1 MKYLWG
7 IAFGVIIGFLGVGL
21 LLLTSGKPRG
31 EPIQLL
37 PPPTPAPLVVHI
49 TGAVKKPGVYTLP
62 PVSRVG
68 EAIDLAGGISTNAD
82 SSLINLAQLVEDG
95 EQIWVPYQ
103 VQEIVVQDDVEI
115 VSIKPTQSHLIRL
128 ININTAT
135 QTELESLSGIGPVYA
150 KAIIQYRLENGP
162 FEKIEDIQ
170 EVKGIG
176 PVTFE
181 KIRSNITVRG
191 GSGN

>member
-7 IAFGVIIGFLGVGL
+7 IAFGVVIGFLGVGL

-31 EPIQLL
+31 DPIKLL
-37 PPPTPAPLVVHI
+37 PPPTPPPLVVHI
-49 TGAVKKPGVYTLP
+49 TGAVNKPGVYTLP

-68 EAIDLAGGISTNAD
+68 EAIDMAGGLSSNAN

-103 VQEIVVQDDVEI
+103 IQEIVVQDDVEI
-115 VSIKPTQSHLIRL
+115 VSVQPTQSQLSNL

-135 QTELESLSGIGPVYA
+135 QAELESLSGIGPVYA
-150 KAIIQYRLENGP
+150 KSIIRYRLENGP

-181 KIRSNITVRG
+181 NIRSNITARG

>member
-1 MKYLWG
+1 MKHLWG
-7 IAFGVIIGFLGVGL
+7 IAFGVVIGFLGVGL
-21 LLLTSGKPRG
+21 LLLTTAKPRG
-31 EPIQLL
+31 EPIKLL
-37 PPPTPAPLVVHI
+37 PPPTPGPVIVHVA
-49 TGAVKKPGVYTLP
+49 GAVNNPGVYTIP

-68 EAIDLAGGISTNAD
+68 EVIDMAGGLSNNAD
-82 SSLINLAQLVEDG
+82 DSLINLAQLVEDG

-103 VQEIVVQDDVEI
+103 IQYAEDQDIAGVGKA
-115 VSIKPTQSHLIRL
+115 SPTQSQLMSL

-135 QTELESLSGIGPVYA
+135 QTELESLNGIGPVYA

-181 KIRSNITVRG
+181 KIRTSITVRG

>member
-7 IAFGVIIGFLGVGL
+7 IAFGVVIGFLGVGL
-21 LLLTSGKPRG
+21 LLLTAGKPRG
-31 EPIQLL
+31 DPIRLL

-49 TGAVKKPGVYTLP
+49 TGAVNEPGLYTLA
-62 PVSRVG
+62 PVTRVG
-68 EAIDLAGGISTNAD
+68 EAIDMAGGLSANAD

-103 VQEIVVQDDVEI
+103 IEEIVVQDDAEVVRIE
-115 VSIKPTQSHLIRL
+115 PTHSQSGSL

-135 QTELESLSGIGPVYA
+135 QSELESLSGIGPVYA
-150 KAIIQYRLENGP
+150 KAIIQYRLEHGP
-162 FEKIEDIQ
+162 FQKIEDIQ

-181 KIRSNITVRG
+181 KIRSKITVRG
-191 GSGN
+191 GAGN

>member
-7 IAFGVIIGFLGVGL
+7 IAFGVVIGFLGVGL
-21 LLLTSGKPRG
+21 LLLTAGKPRG
-31 EPIQLL
+31 DPIRLL
-37 PPPTPAPLVVHI
+37 PPPTRAPLVVHI
-49 TGAVKKPGVYTLP
+49 TGAVNEPGLYTLA
-62 PVSRVG
+62 PVTRVG
-68 EAIDLAGGISTNAD
+68 EAIDMAGGLSANAD

-103 VQEIVVQDDVEI
+103 IEEIVVQDDAEVVRIE
-115 VSIKPTQSHLIRL
+115 PTQSQSGSL

-135 QTELESLSGIGPVYA
+135 QSELESLSGIGPVYA
-150 KAIIQYRLENGP
+150 KAIIQYRLEHGP
-162 FEKIEDIQ
+162 FQKIEDIQ

-181 KIRSNITVRG
+181 KIRSKITVRG
-191 GSGN
+191 GAGN

>member
-103 VQEIVVQDDVEI
+103 IQEIVVQDDVEI
-115 VSIKPTQSHLIRL
+115 VSIKPTQSHLISL

-162 FEKIEDIQ
+162 FEIIEDIQ

>member
-1 MKYLWG
+1 MKRLWG
-7 IAFGVIIGFLGVGL
+7 IAFGVVIGFLGVGL
-21 LLLTSGKPRG
+21 LLLTTAKPRG
-31 EPIQLL
+31 EPIKLL
-37 PPPTPAPLVVHI
+37 PPPTPGTVIVHVA
-49 TGAVKKPGVYTLP
+49 GAVINPGVYTIP
-62 PVSRVG
+62 PASRVG
-68 EAIDLAGGISTNAD
+68 EVIDMAGGLSNNAD
-82 SSLINLAQLVEDG
+82 DSLINLAQLVEDG

-103 VQEIVVQDDVEI
+103 IQYAADQDFAGVGKA
-115 VSIKPTQSHLIRL
+115 SPTQSQLMSL

-135 QTELESLSGIGPVYA
+135 QTELESLTGIGPVYA

-181 KIRSNITVRG
+181 KIRTSITVRG

>member
-103 VQEIVVQDDVEI
+103 IQEIVVQDDVEI

>member
-103 VQEIVVQDDVEI
+103 IQEIVVQDDVEI
-115 VSIKPTQSHLIRL
+115 VSIKPTQSHLISL

>member
-7 IAFGVIIGFLGVGL
+7 IAFGVVIGFLGVGI

-49 TGAVKKPGVYTLP
+49 TGAVNKPGVYTLP
-62 PVSRVG
+62 PVSRIG
-68 EAIDLAGGISTNAD
+68 EAIDMAGGLSTSAD
-82 SSLINLAQLVEDG
+82 SSLINLAHLVEDG

-103 VQEIVVQDDVEI
+103 VQEIVVQDNVEI
-115 VSIKPTQSHLIRL
+115 VSIEPTQSQLGAL

-181 KIRSNITVRG
+181 KIRSNISVRG

>member
-7 IAFGVIIGFLGVGL
+7 IAFGVVIGFLGVGL
-21 LLLTSGKPRG
+21 LLLTSGNPRG

-49 TGAVKKPGVYTLP
+49 TGAVNKPGVYTLP
-62 PVSRVG
+62 PASRVG
-68 EAIDLAGGISTNAD
+68 EAIDMAGGLSSNAD

-95 EQIWVPYQ
+95 EQIWVPYKI
-103 VQEIVVQDDVEI
+103 QEIVVQDDVEI
-115 VSIKPTQSHLIRL
+115 VSVQPTQSQLTNL

-135 QTELESLSGIGPVYA
+135 QTELESLSGIGPEYA
-150 KAIIQYRLENGP
+150 KRIIQYRLKNGP

-170 EVKGIG
+170 DVKGIG

-181 KIRSNITVRG
+181 KIRSKITIRG